1 MTEYKWSS
9 VKGYVL
15 SKRNPHSCLLFS
27 TNGNQLSCN
36 DSLNKT
42 YWTRVRIPPAPQKIN
57 DDFELLIDIYIK
69 GYKMKIDKYFIP
81 LVIVLITYANGIVS
95 TKFLNDKNIQLQ
107 SLIDENKRLVEK
119 LNEYETEGMHV
130 TVTMYQPVRYQTDS
144 TPNILADGT
153 RIRTKE
159 ASNYKFIAVSRNLLK
174 RWGGFLDY
182 GDFVLLKGTDH
193 KDGVYQ
199 VRDTMN
205 KRWVN
210 RIDILESVHV
220 KPYKF
225 EKAKI
230 IKTDLVINGSN

>member
-1 MTEYKWSS
+1 M
-9 VKGYVL
+9 
-15 SKRNPHSCLLFS
+15 SKHILALC
-27 TNGNQLSCN
+27 
-36 DSLNKT
+36 
-42 YWTRVRIPPAPQKIN
+42 
-57 DDFELLIDIYIK
+57 
-69 GYKMKIDKYFIP
+69 
-81 LVIVLITYANGIVS
+81 IVLITYTNGIIS

-107 SLIDENKRLVEK
+107 SLRDENKRLVEK
-119 LNEYETEGMHV
+119 LDEYETEGMHV

-153 RIRTKE
+153 RIRTRE

-174 RWGGFLDY
+174 RWGGWLDY

-193 KDGVYQ
+193 KDGIYQ

-210 RIDILESVHV
+210 RIDILESTHV

-230 IKTDLVINGSN
+230 IKTDLTLKNNT